1 MCIREKERG
10 VKRFDRKRRRNELVV
25 LKDVVCWRVV
35 VKTSSPPDRDEER
48 ERMKREGGV
57 CNIHY
62 TSLLRRCHG
71 DAGCSL
77 SLTFVPPLPSWE
89 PLIRFSLSPL
99 YVPSFPVFS
108 SSSTSIAL
116 LIAYPFLLPSPS
128 LLFNKVSI
136 VLLSTSLSLCR
147 LYLYIPIRIR
157 LLFPIPPT
165 SIRRIS
171 KQLTQLIIFN
181 RARIP
186 HIFSFFKNFF
196 LVSVARKTTAI
207 AAAAPA
213 EARAV
218 LAVPAIP
225 ARSRDAVPLSS
236 FHRCRSARA
245 ICSSTAKC
253 SRSETAFSVKPPV
266 VKTNQMNF
274 SSSGRELFNNEK
286 KMKKKYVP

>member
-1 MCIREKERG
+1 
-10 VKRFDRKRRRNELVV
+10 
-25 LKDVVCWRVV
+25 
-35 VKTSSPPDRDEER
+35 
-48 ERMKREGGV
+48 MKREGGV

-157 LLFPIPPT
+157 LLFPIPP
-165 SIRRIS
+165 
-171 KQLTQLIIFN
+171 
-181 RARIP
+181 
-186 HIFSFFKNFF
+186 H
-196 LVSVARKTTAI
+196 
-207 AAAAPA
+207 
-213 EARAV
+213 
-218 LAVPAIP
+218 
-225 ARSRDAVPLSS
+225 
-236 FHRCRSARA
+236 RSAAYRN
-245 ICSSTAKC
+245 S
-253 SRSETAFSVKPPV
+253 
-266 VKTNQMNF
+266 
-274 SSSGRELFNNEK
+274 
-286 KMKKKYVP
+286 